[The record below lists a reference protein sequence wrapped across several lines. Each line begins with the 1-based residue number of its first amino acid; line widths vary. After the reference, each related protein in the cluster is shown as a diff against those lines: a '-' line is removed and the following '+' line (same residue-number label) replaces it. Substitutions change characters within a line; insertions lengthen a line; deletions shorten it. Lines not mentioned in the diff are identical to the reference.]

1 MSYQHIAVE
10 KLSGACGAVI
20 SGIDLA
26 EDIDEQRLGEVKR
39 AFHENLVIFFR
50 DQDMTEEQHK
60 AFGRRFGT
68 LNIHPRYEP
77 LEGHPE
83 IFPIRK
89 DPEHKRI
96 VGEVWHQDLT
106 HLEKPPLGSILHG
119 KIIPG
124 GGKGDTEF
132 LSLAAAYDALDKD
145 MRDKL
150 QTLEAEHSF
159 EYGFKESLAK
169 PGGRERLA
177 KALEDNPPVTHPVVR
192 THPVSGREAL
202 FVNGLFTTR
211 ILGMPRE
218 ESDALLEFLYEHM
231 EQPRFRCRF
240 AWRPDS
246 IAFWDNRAC
255 QHYGSGDFWP
265 YRRVGHR
272 VTLSGDKP
280 FYDPKVGDDAPK
292 MVDLVESSKTAKAA
306 VTSAKL

>member
-1 MSYQHIAVE
+1 MSYQHIEVE

-106 HLEKPPLGSILHG
+106 HLEKPPLGSILYALEVPDVG
-119 KIIPG
+119 
-124 GGKGDTEF
+124 GDTLFSNQYMAYET
-132 LSLAAAYDALDKD
+132 LSDGLKELLDGLIAVHD
-145 MRDKL
+145 NRI
-150 QTLEAEHSF
+150 QAPSI
-159 EYGFKESLAK
+159 
-169 PGGRERLA
+169 A
-177 KALEDNPPVTHPVVR
+177 KARNDNFTSKVRDDPDEEDEPEMEHPVVF
-192 THPVSGREAL
+192 THPETGKKALMDDKVSSNLAK
-202 FVNGLFTTR
+202 VIVFTS
-211 ILGMPRE
+211 LE
-218 ESDALLEFLYEHM
+218 ENFS
-231 EQPRFRCRF
+231 
-240 AWRPDS
+240 
-246 IAFWDNRAC
+246 
-255 QHYGSGDFWP
+255 
-265 YRRVGHR
+265 
-272 VTLSGDKP
+272 
-280 FYDPKVGDDAPK
+280 
-292 MVDLVESSKTAKAA
+292 
-306 VTSAKL
+306 